1 MISYIHIRNFKSLK
15 NCRLK
20 TANLNLC
27 FGMNGMGKSSFLQ
40 VLLLLRQSY
49 QKAVL
54 ENEGL
59 LLNDKDCIS
68 LGTGKDVFYQGA
80 RNMSI
85 LLRHFLELI

>member
-1 MISYIHIRNFKSLK
+1 MLEFIRIQRFKTLLDASFPLASLY
-15 NCRLK
+15 LFSG
-20 TANLNLC
+20 L
-27 FGMNGMGKSSFLQ
+27 NGMGKSSFLQ

-85 LLRHFLELI
+85 LLRHFLI